1 MRKNILGAA
10 FAALVL
16 GAGLLQGALAA
27 YPERPVRI
35 LLPYSPGGGGDV
47 VIRTLQPALEKRLGQ
62 SVIVDYR
69 PGAAGNIGMGEV
81 AKALPDG
88 YTLVVGPT
96 NNFVINQFLFHSMG
110 FDPLTAFTPVSM
122 LVENP
127 YFVTVSAATPAN
139 TFAELAAHARANKG
153 KLNFGSP
160 GNATVPH
167 LSGLMLSEFF
177 GADMVHVPYKGSQ
190 PGLQALMTN
199 DVQMF
204 IASYGIIAG
213 PLKAGRLR
221 ALAVSGR
228 ERLKPLPNIPSASEV
243 GLPDGILYSNWWAVA
258 APRGTDSAIVN
269 RLAQEFRAAAA
280 DPEIQNKFVDQGAI
294 VITNTPAEAAERM
307 RAEAR
312 VWKAII
318 DKTGVKLGN

>member
-1 MRKNILGAA
+1 MSRTMLGAA
-10 FAALVL
+10 FGAL
-16 GAGLLQGALAA
+16 LLAMVQGASAA
-27 YPERPVRI
+27 YPERVVKI
-35 LLPYSPGGGGDV
+35 ILPYPPGGGGDV
-47 VIRTLQPALEKRLGQ
+47 VVRTLQPAVEKRLGQ
-62 SVIVDYR
+62 SIVVDYR
-69 PGAAGNIGMGEV
+69 PGAAGNIGMAEV
-81 AKALPDG
+81 AKVQADG

-96 NNFVINQFLFHSMG
+96 NNFVINQYLFTSMG
-110 FDPLTAFTPVSM
+110 FDPLSAFVPVSM

-139 TFAELAAHARANKG
+139 TFAEFAAHARANRG

-167 LSGLMLSEFF
+167 LSGLMLSEHL
-177 GADMVHVPYKGSQ
+177 GASMVHVPYKGAQ
-190 PGLQALMTN
+190 PGLQALMAN

-204 IASYGIIAG
+204 IASYGIIVG

-228 ERLKPLPNIPSASEV
+228 ERLKPLSSVPSASEV
-243 GLPDGILYSNWWAVA
+243 GIPDGVLYSNWWALA

-280 DPEIQNKFVDQGAI
+280 DPEIQKKFVDQGAI
-294 VITNTPAEAAERM
+294 VITNSPTEAAERM
-307 RAEAR
+307 RTEAK

-318 DKTGVKLGN
+318 DKTGVKPGD

>member
-1 MRKNILGAA
+1 MKRRTLAA
-10 FAALVL
+10 SLCAM
-16 GAGLLQGALAA
+16 LASATLAMTAWGA
-27 YPERPVRI
+27 YPERPIKI
-35 LLPYSPGGGGDV
+35 LLPYAPGGGGDV

-62 SVIVDYR
+62 SIVVDYR

-81 AKALPDG
+81 ARAQADG

-96 NNFVINQFLFHSMG
+96 NNFVINQFLFQNMG
-110 FDPLTAFTPVSM
+110 FDPLGSFVPISM

-127 YFVTVSAATPAN
+127 YFVTVSAAVPAN
-139 TFAELAAHARANKG
+139 TFKEFAAYARANRG

-167 LSGLMLSEFF
+167 LSGLMLSEHF

-190 PGLQALMTN
+190 PGLQALMSN

-213 PLKAGRLR
+213 ALKAGKLK
-221 ALAVSGR
+221 ALAVSGK
-228 ERLKPLPNIPSASEV
+228 ERMKPLPNIPAVSEV

-258 APRGTDSAIVN
+258 APRGTDAAIVE
-269 RLAQEFRAAAA
+269 RLAQDFRAAAA
-280 DPEIQNKFVDQGAI
+280 DPEIQSKFIDQGAI
-294 VITNTPAEAAERM
+294 VITNSPAEAVERM
-307 RAEAR
+307 RGEAR
-312 VWKAII
+312 VWKSII